1 MEIVVSCKSVINNIL
16 VSGIVSR
23 RDKLNTKATQINIH
37 LKNEHKRNICFI
49 DNSNIDPRYNCSRGG
64 KVEPISSLKICC
76 LSRVNSAT
84 DIMHR

>member
-16 VSGIVSR
+16 VSGIVPR

-49 DNSNIDPRYNCSRGG
+49 DNSNIDPRYNCNRGG
-64 KVEPISSLKICC
+64 IHLNESGTNKLIENMLFV
-76 LSRVNSAT
+76 
-84 DIMHR
+84 

>member
-64 KVEPISSLKICC
+64 IHLNKSGTNKLIENMLFV
-76 LSRVNSAT
+76 
-84 DIMHR
+84 